1 MIQASDLRQCAS
13 LFNDYTEL
21 RVQQNRSVEIALVNG
36 DVMRNARSV
45 TGGSSARVGGCG
57 AWGFA
62 SAPEVGTKT
71 FERIVERASRNAS
84 VLKMGKNLERELP
97 ETRTEGAF
105 DYATEK
111 ERMGQKELLDF
122 ARSLDAYILKN
133 FPDLQSRVVVLRNL
147 DMEKSLLTSQGAEAY
162 SMTPRSL
169 IYVDMTMMSEGEP
182 VNLFEGYGGLGQ
194 FEDQFGAPEDL
205 FDKLQS
211 QYEHLVKKA
220 KGVYAEAGPK
230 ECILDAD
237 LAGILAHEA
246 IGHTTEADFVMGGSV
261 AAHYMDQEVASP
273 LVNLVDFA
281 HHALGETCPIPVHV
295 DDEGTPAEDVTI
307 IEEGVLKSYMHN
319 KESAAHFETGPKGN
333 ARAFLFSDEPL
344 IRMRNTAILPGE
356 SKLEDM
362 IASIDDGYYLMR
374 PGNGQADTTSEFM
387 FAVVQGYEIKKGKL
401 GRAIKDTTI
410 SGVAFDLLKTV
421 TALSDEMK
429 WVATGMC
436 GKKQP
441 IPVGMG
447 GPAIK
452 CTVNMGGR

>member
-1 MIQASDLRQCAS
+1 MIQASELRKSAS
-13 LFNDYTEL
+13 FFHDYTEL
-21 RVQQNRSVEIALVNG
+21 RVQQNKSVEIALVNG
-36 DVMRNARSV
+36 DVMRNAV
-45 TGGSSARVGGCG
+45 NTTGGSSARVGGCG

-71 FERIVERASRNAS
+71 FERIVERASRNAK
-84 VLKMGKNLERELP
+84 VLAKGRKEGSLP
-97 ETRTEGAF
+97 ETRTEGCF

-122 ARSLDAYILKN
+122 ARGIDAYILKN
-133 FPDLQSRVVVLRNL
+133 FPNLQSRVVVLRNL
-147 DMEKSLLTSQGAEAY
+147 DMEKSLLTSQGTEAY
-162 SMTPRSL
+162 SLTPRSL
-169 IYVDMTMMSEGEP
+169 IYVDMSLMSEGQP
-182 VNLFEGYGGLGQ
+182 VNLFEGFGGLGQ
-194 FEDQFGAPEDL
+194 FEDQFTTPESL
-205 FDKLQS
+205 FEKLQI

-220 KGVYAEAGPK
+220 EGVHATAGPK

-246 IGHTTEADFVMGGSV
+246 IGHTTEADFVLGGSV
-261 AAHYMDQEVASP
+261 AAHYMDKEVASP
-273 LVNLVDFA
+273 MVSLVDFA
-281 HHALGETCPIPVHV
+281 HHAFGETCPIPVHV
-295 DDEGTPAEDVTI
+295 DDEGTPAEDTTI
-307 IEEGVLKSYMHN
+307 IENGILKSYMHN
-319 KESAAHFETGPKGN
+319 KESAAQFETAPTGN

-344 IRMRNTAILPGE
+344 IRMRNTAILPGT

-387 FAVVQGYEIKKGKL
+387 FAVVQGYEIKNGKL
-401 GRAIKDTTI
+401 GKAIKDTTI